1 MNRILLDTSAYSAMR
16 RGDVRL
22 RTHVQDA
29 SEVFLT
35 PVVIGE
41 LLFGFLGGRLGLD
54 NRDLLRE
61 FVDSPRVAILALDGE
76 TAERYAVI
84 RRYLRHQGRPIPV
97 NDLWIAASAA
107 QHSLR
112 LLTLDE
118 HFKHVPQVLLE
129 YFDPRG

>member
-1 MNRILLDTSAYSAMR
+1 MR

-22 RTHVQDA
+22 RAHLQDA
-29 SEVFLT
+29 AEVFLT

-41 LLFGFLGGRLGLD
+41 LLFGFLGGRLALE

-61 FVDSPRVAILALDGE
+61 FVDSPRVAILAVDGE

-84 RRYLRHQGRPIPV
+84 RSYLRQQGRPIPV

-129 YFDPRG
+129 YFAPGG